1 MTLAGWVVMLTSL
14 GLGGGVWPAGCFY
27 RVLSQD
33 EPDETIEHPG
43 PR

>member
-14 GLGGGVWPAGCFY
+14 GLVWGVAGWCFY

-33 EPDETIEHPG
+33 EPDETIEQPG